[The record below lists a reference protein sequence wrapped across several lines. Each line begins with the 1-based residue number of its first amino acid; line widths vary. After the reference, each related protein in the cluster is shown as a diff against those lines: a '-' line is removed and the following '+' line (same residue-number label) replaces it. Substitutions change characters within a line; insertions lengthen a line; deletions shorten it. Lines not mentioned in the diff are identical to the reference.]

1 MEHNSYDT
9 VSLKHAFMSTKILKY
24 FSHVHP
30 AVSSAILPSHHIY
43 GILGSKSRLSLCCLY
58 SSCFGFLSCLDTI
71 IINCS

>member
-24 FSHVHP
+24 FSHVRP

-43 GILGSKSRLSLCCLY
+43 GILGSKSRLSLCCL
-58 SSCFGFLSCLDTI
+58 
-71 IINCS
+71 